1 MKPSEL
7 RLDPPLSR
15 PHGGAYQMELDGRGL
30 LTLFL
35 ALAVVCGM
43 FFAFGYTIGKHA
55 VPANFTLGSAQTS
68 ASNAA
73 PGAGPTV
80 PPGVQPPNPKD
91 LSSAEA
97 NQTPSTL
104 TPDASTSA
112 AAAAAPNSTATN
124 STVAGPPVAPNTANN
139 TPPGEGVFQV
149 QVFAGG
155 QADANSLASALK
167 ARGYPANVVA
177 PAANASDDLYRV
189 QVGPYLTSAE
199 AQAMRS
205 RLTADGYQA
214 VVKQ

>member
-124 STVAGPPVAPNTANN
+124 STVAGPPVGLFLGSAIVLPQLHRCASGPAGVGSRCRCFACECRVL
-139 TPPGEGVFQV
+139 PPGC
-149 QVFAGG
+149 
-155 QADANSLASALK
+155 
-167 ARGYPANVVA
+167 
-177 PAANASDDLYRV
+177 
-189 QVGPYLTSAE
+189 
-199 AQAMRS
+199 
-205 RLTADGYQA
+205 
-214 VVKQ
+214 